1 MHNDRV
7 CPKYNEPMLPDEN
20 GKCSL
25 CGAELLPVI
34 SVYSLEQAT
43 ADGVL
48 VELFKNMWNELSGGK
63 PNMATSHLFGEVSL
77 AGLREI
83 WNEYVEWKKNVMPT
97 LPEEEQM
104 FSTTMNNEK
113 VWVIEDGQA
122 YTLLYPDDY

>member
-1 MHNDRV
+1 MDDIF
-7 CPKYNEPMLPDEN
+7 KD
-20 GKCSL
+20 
-25 CGAELLPVI
+25 AEVI
-34 SVYSLEQAT
+34 SVYTLQQAI

-48 VELFKNMWNELSGGK
+48 VEIFKNIWPELSGGK
-63 PNMATSHLFGEVSL
+63 PIVATSHLFGEVSL

-83 WNEYVEWKKNVMPT
+83 WNEYVDWKKNVMPT

-104 FSTTMNNEK
+104 FTTSMNNEK

>member
-1 MHNDRV
+1 M
-7 CPKYNEPMLPDEN
+7 DEDN
-20 GKCSL
+20 
-25 CGAELLPVI
+25 VI
-34 SVYSLEQAT
+34 FEYTLQQAI

-48 VELFKNMWNELSGGK
+48 VELFKNLWSELSGGK
-63 PNMATSHLFGEVSL
+63 PIVATSHLFSEVSL

-83 WNEYVEWKKNVMPT
+83 WNEYVQWRKNVMPT

-104 FSTTMNNEK
+104 FTTSMNNEK